1 MRKQSCYH
9 AADTTTRSPNTSTF
23 ALPFCNVHP
32 SRFLKRINGQQED
45 QKTIQSV
52 DMSSLIAT
60 ELNKLSFKEREEV
73 YEDLHAI
80 SKQKGK
86 TKEEIEALIS
96 QVKEN
101 ISLSRRNKQ
110 AYNKAV
116 FLNPEYV
123 ESDEFLHMFLVA
135 EKFHPVNAAQK
146 VINHFAIKL
155 DLFGPNRFAKR
166 ITYDDLDQFDKE
178 ALQTGSFQVLG
189 QDRAKRTIFFHRG
202 SLHKYRTAE
211 NQV

>member
-32 SRFLKRINGQQED
+32 SRFFKNINGEQED
-45 QKTIQSV
+45 KKTIQSV

-110 AYNKAV
+110 AYNKA
-116 FLNPEYV
+116 FFLIQNTLNPTN
-123 ESDEFLHMFLVA
+123 FFTCFWLL
-135 EKFHPVNAAQK
+135 K
-146 VINHFAIKL
+146 
-155 DLFGPNRFAKR
+155 
-166 ITYDDLDQFDKE
+166 
-178 ALQTGSFQVLG
+178 SF
-189 QDRAKRTIFFHRG
+189 IP
-202 SLHKYRTAE
+202 
-211 NQV
+211 